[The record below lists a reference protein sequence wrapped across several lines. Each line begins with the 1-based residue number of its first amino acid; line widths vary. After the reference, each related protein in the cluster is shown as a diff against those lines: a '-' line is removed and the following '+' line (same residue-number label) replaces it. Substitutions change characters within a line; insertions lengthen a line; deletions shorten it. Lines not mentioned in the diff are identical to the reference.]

1 MQQILRSYWGA
12 PWVVD
17 VNLQIGKYG
26 AKDEIES
33 SADKQLLM
41 QWKEYGPPCLVVCVS
56 IHANLLEM
64 LQLSCQL
71 IMFNFVKVKEGWSG
85 VSLDKSW
92 WRSHGLYFLD
102 PGLSSAASL

>member
-17 VNLQIGKYG
+17 VNLQIGKCG

-41 QWKEYGPPCLVVCVS
+41 QWKEYTAVCLVSRKPPGNV
-56 IHANLLEM
+56 AT
-64 LQLSCQL
+64 QLSTDNVQL
-71 IMFNFVKVKEGWSG
+71 CEG
-85 VSLDKSW
+85 
-92 WRSHGLYFLD
+92 
-102 PGLSSAASL
+102 